1 MKPEREQTEK
11 KNAERYLVVTK
22 NAMPMTIWAESFA
35 DVLDEL
41 QADDIVVSDIVVRDG
56 DIISIT
62 KLDLWEDD
70 K

>member
-1 MKPEREQTEK
+1 M
-11 KNAERYLVVTK
+11 TK
-22 NAMPMTIWAESFA
+22 HGMPMTVWAESFA
-35 DVLDEL
+35 DLLDEL
-41 QADDIVVSDIVVRDG
+41 QQDDIVVRDG

>member
-1 MKPEREQTEK
+1 MDQSGK

-22 NAMPMTIWAESFA
+22 HGMHITVWAESFA
-35 DVLDEL
+35 DLLDEL
-41 QADDIVVSDIVVRDG
+41 QADDIVVRDG

>member
-1 MKPEREQTEK
+1 MEEQYEK

-22 NAMPMTIWAESFA
+22 YGMPMTIWAESFA
-35 DVLDEL
+35 DLLDEL
-41 QADDIVVSDIVVRDG
+41 QQDDIVVRDG

>member
-11 KNAERYLVVTK
+11 KNAERYRVVTK

-41 QADDIVVSDIVVRDG
+41 QADDIVVRDG

-62 KLDLWEDD
+62 KLDLWEDEE
-70 K
+70 

>member
-11 KNAERYLVVTK
+11 KNAERYLVGTK

-41 QADDIVVSDIVVRDG
+41 QADDIVVRDG

-62 KLDLWEDD
+62 KLDLWEDEE
-70 K
+70 

>member
-35 DVLDEL
+35 DVLD
-41 QADDIVVSDIVVRDG
+41 
-56 DIISIT
+56 
-62 KLDLWEDD
+62 
-70 K
+70 

>member
-11 KNAERYLVVTK
+11 KSAERYLVVTM
-22 NAMPMTIWAESFA
+22 NLMPITVWAESFQ

-41 QADDIVVSDIVVRDG
+41 QEDDTVVKDSEIV
-56 DIISIT
+56 SIT
-62 KLDLWEDD
+62 KLDLWRGD

>member
-1 MKPEREQTEK
+1 MEEQYEK

-22 NAMPMTIWAESFA
+22 KGLPMTVWAESFA
-35 DVLDEL
+35 ELLDEL
-41 QADDIVVSDIVVRDG
+41 QQDDIVVRDG

>member
-1 MKPEREQTEK
+1 MEEQYGK

-22 NAMPMTIWAESFA
+22 HGMPMTVWAETFA
-35 DVLDEL
+35 ELLEEL
-41 QADDIVVSDIVVRDG
+41 QQGEVVVRDG

-62 KLDLWEDD
+62 KLDLWEDE

>member
-22 NAMPMTIWAESFA
+22 KGLPITVWAESFA
-35 DVLDEL
+35 DLLDEL
-41 QADDIVVSDIVVRDG
+41 QQDDIVVRDG

-62 KLDLWEDD
+62 KLDLWEDEE
-70 K
+70 

>member
-1 MKPEREQTEK
+1 MEEQYEK

-22 NAMPMTIWAESFA
+22 HGMPMTVWAESFA
-35 DVLDEL
+35 DLLAEL
-41 QADDIVVSDIVVRDG
+41 QQDDIVVRDR

>member
-1 MKPEREQTEK
+1 MEEQYEK

-35 DVLDEL
+35 DVLGEL
-41 QADDIVVSDIVVRDG
+41 QYGDVVVRYG

-62 KLDLWEDD
+62 KLDLWEDEE
-70 K
+70 

>member
-1 MKPEREQTEK
+1 MKPEREQTGK

-22 NAMPMTIWAESFA
+22 NGMPMTIWAESFA

-41 QADDIVVSDIVVRDG
+41 QADDIVVRDG

-62 KLDLWEDD
+62 KLDLWEDEE
-70 K
+70 

>member
-22 NAMPMTIWAESFA
+22 KAMPMTVWAESFA
-35 DVLDEL
+35 DLLAEL
-41 QADDIVVSDIVVRDG
+41 QQDDIVVRDR

>member
-1 MKPEREQTEK
+1 MEEQYGK
-11 KNAERYLVVTK
+11 KNAERYLVVMK
-22 NAMPMTIWAESFA
+22 YGMPMTVWAETFA
-35 DVLDEL
+35 EVLEEL
-41 QADDIVVSDIVVRDG
+41 QQGDVVVRDG

>member
-1 MKPEREQTEK
+1 MEEQYEK

-22 NAMPMTIWAESFA
+22 KGLPITVWAESFA
-35 DVLDEL
+35 DLLDEL
-41 QADDIVVSDIVVRDG
+41 QQDDIVVRDG

>member
-11 KNAERYLVVTK
+11 KNAERHLVVTK

-41 QADDIVVSDIVVRDG
+41 QADDIVVRDG

-62 KLDLWEDD
+62 KLDLWEDEE
-70 K
+70 

>member
-1 MKPEREQTEK
+1 MEEQYGK

-22 NAMPMTIWAESFA
+22 HGMPMTVWAESCA
-35 DVLDEL
+35 ELLDEL
-41 QADDIVVSDIVVRDG
+41 QQDDIVVRDG

>member
-1 MKPEREQTEK
+1 MEEQYEK

-22 NAMPMTIWAESFA
+22 HGMHMTVWAETFA
-35 DVLDEL
+35 ELLEEL
-41 QADDIVVSDIVVRDG
+41 QQGDVVVRDG
-56 DIISIT
+56 DIISII

>member
-22 NAMPMTIWAESFA
+22 KAMPMTVWAESFA
-35 DVLDEL
+35 DVLAEL
-41 QADDIVVSDIVVRDG
+41 QQDDIVVRDG

-62 KLDLWEDD
+62 KLDLRED
-70 K
+70 KE

>member
-1 MKPEREQTEK
+1 MDQSGK
-11 KNAERYLVVTK
+11 KNAERYLVVAK
-22 NAMPMTIWAESFA
+22 HGMPMTVWAESFA
-35 DVLDEL
+35 DLLDEL
-41 QADDIVVSDIVVRDG
+41 QQDDIVVRDG